1 MDDKQQ
7 NTSIIVT
14 VWDAADRTQ
23 ARAMGLHWLFQDQG
37 PDCCS
42 GVLQAGGLGRL
53 HTTTCC
59 MTDDQLFP
67 QKLPFPFEVEIHF
80 PGTVQQ
86 LALWDTLSGSQNM
99 SHHSQH
105 HLKEKLWLQVQ
116 VRNLHPLQDCLGLGT
131 PPKMGRC
138 EGGRH
143 ESCRPWSGVAAERG
157 KFQL

>member
-1 MDDKQQ
+1 MQLTEHRHGLWGCVGFSRTRGQIAVQVSSKLGDWAGFTQPP
-7 NTSIIVT
+7 
-14 VWDAADRTQ
+14 AAR
-23 ARAMGLHWLFQDQG
+23 H
-37 PDCCS
+37 
-42 GVLQAGGLGRL
+42 
-53 HTTTCC
+53 
-59 MTDDQLFP
+59 DQLFTE
-67 QKLPFPFEVEIHF
+67 KLPFPFEVEIHF

-99 SHHSQH
+99 SDHSQH
-105 HLKEKLWLQVQ
+105 HLEEKLWLQIQ
-116 VRNLHPLQDCLGLGT
+116 VRNLHPVQDCLGLGT